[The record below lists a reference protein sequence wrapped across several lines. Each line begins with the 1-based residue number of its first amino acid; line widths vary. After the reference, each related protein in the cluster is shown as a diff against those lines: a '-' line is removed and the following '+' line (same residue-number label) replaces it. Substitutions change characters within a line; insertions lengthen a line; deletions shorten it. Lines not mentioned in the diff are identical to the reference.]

1 MSTTTSAR
9 LATKTPAAKDAIT
22 QLKADHVKVSGLFAE
37 YAKARS
43 TAKKKALV
51 ADICAELS
59 VHAQT
64 GARTSR
70 AGRT

>member
-1 MSTTTSAR
+1 
-9 LATKTPAAKDAIT
+9 
-22 QLKADHVKVSGLFAE
+22 LKADHVKVGGLFAE
-37 YAKARS
+37 YGKARS

-64 GARTSR
+64 GARTSQ